1 MSVEG
6 SRAPAGPLACYGA
19 ELNEAYAQEGIY
31 VACIL
36 KGAKPAELSVMQTTK
51 FLLVI
56 NLKTVKA
63 LGTEVP
69 LLLTGADEVIE

>member
-1 MSVEG
+1 
-6 SRAPAGPLACYGA
+6 
-19 ELNEAYAQEGIY
+19 
-31 VACIL
+31 L

>member
-1 MSVEG
+1 VSVEG

-56 NLKTVKA
+56 NRGPFRGHEAT
-63 LGTEVP
+63 
-69 LLLTGADEVIE
+69 LLARRGMSPPGS